1 MSKTRQV
8 ATYCIAAIVA
18 ASATTLAHSASLQDI
33 KDRGQVR
40 IAVANEI
47 PYGYMDL
54 KGQAKGVGPDVA
66 KHIMEQL
73 GIKKIEWITTNFGY
87 LIPGLRA
94 KRFDMVAAEMAILP
108 QRYKEC
114 MFSDTNSVYGHS
126 QTGAQGHTHNLPT

>member
-73 GIKKIEWITTNFGY
+73 GIKKIEWITTNRSEERRVG
-87 LIPGLRA
+87 
-94 KRFDMVAAEMAILP
+94 
-108 QRYKEC
+108 KEC
-114 MFSDTNSVYGHS
+114 VSTCRSRWSPYH
-126 QTGAQGHTHNLPT
+126 